1 MSEPSL
7 KLSFKLKGEDFRGY
21 IKKSDKNARSVSYLL
36 LAFLFFLAMVA
47 LYLFVLTNIQTIDMD
62 NLTRYGAL
70 VSLTL
75 VMSGLYIM
83 VSRWLKRV
91 LQARRVGKNPA
102 VLRPISFEIG
112 ATGLSTDDG
121 LSKSWYDWKA
131 FEGVEITDDSVLLIL
146 DPLRSV
152 IVPRR
157 VLGDDENVQ
166 KFKTHIEAFIAASQ
180 RTA

>member
-1 MSEPSL
+1 M
-7 KLSFKLKGEDFRGY
+7 SFKLKGEDFRGY
-21 IKKSDKNARSVSYLL
+21 IKKSDQSARSVSYSL
-36 LAFLFFLAMVA
+36 LAFTFFLAVVA
-47 LYLFVLTNIQTIDMD
+47 LYLFVLTNIQSIDMD

-75 VMSGLYIM
+75 IMSGLYIM
-83 VSRWLKRV
+83 VSRWLKRA
-91 LQARRVGKNPA
+91 LQTRRFGKNPA

-121 LSKSWYDWKA
+121 LSKSWHDWKA
-131 FEGVEITDDSVLLIL
+131 FEGVEVTDDSVLLIL

-157 VLGDDENVQ
+157 VLGEEENVE
-166 KFKTHIEAFIAASQ
+166 KFKTHIEAFITAAQ
-180 RTA
+180 RSA